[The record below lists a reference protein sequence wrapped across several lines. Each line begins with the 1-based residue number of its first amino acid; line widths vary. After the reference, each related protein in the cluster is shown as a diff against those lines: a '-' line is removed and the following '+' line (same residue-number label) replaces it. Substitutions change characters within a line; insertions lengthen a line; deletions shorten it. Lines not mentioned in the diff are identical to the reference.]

1 MSKPALTVPLDSIA
15 SCFEGVAPS
24 SICSCSRDGL
34 PNVTFLSIVHRLD
47 EAHVGLSFQF
57 FNKTRKNTQENPHA
71 QVIVVQPGTAN
82 QYRLDLQYQHTE
94 TEGPIFERMNTRL
107 MAIASQ
113 TGMTNV
119 FKLRGVDVY
128 EVVECRPV
136 SVDGGFEL
144 AGRRESIRELESFTE
159 RLAACED
166 LDTLLGTALEALA
179 DLFGHRHS
187 FVMFPD
193 EEGTRLYT
201 GASHGFETSGVGSEV
216 VIGEGMLG
224 ISAARHSVVR
234 VTNLALET
242 VVARAVRSAVER
254 HGDAAMLEK
263 EIALPGLP
271 DARSQLVLPL
281 LFRNRLLGVLCLQSA
296 ESGRFLDTDERVM
309 QIVARHLAASIAT
322 TMRSDSAQHKVATL
336 QPDEGTMG
344 ASRVVIKHYKSDDS
358 IFIDDAYLTKGIPGR
373 LFWKLLQAFVGSGRA
388 AFTNKEIRLDA
399 SLGLPDIKDNLETRL
414 ILLRRRLSERC
425 EFIKLTPAG
434 RGHLSLEV
442 RRPLTLDELP

>member
-47 EAHVGLSFQF
+47 EAHIGLSFQF

>member
-47 EAHVGLSFQF
+47 EAHIGLSFQF

-193 EEGTRLYT
+193 
-201 GASHGFETSGVGSEV
+201 
-216 VIGEGMLG
+216 
-224 ISAARHSVVR
+224 
-234 VTNLALET
+234 
-242 VVARAVRSAVER
+242 
-254 HGDAAMLEK
+254 
-263 EIALPGLP
+263 
-271 DARSQLVLPL
+271 
-281 LFRNRLLGVLCLQSA
+281 
-296 ESGRFLDTDERVM
+296 
-309 QIVARHLAASIAT
+309 
-322 TMRSDSAQHKVATL
+322 
-336 QPDEGTMG
+336 
-344 ASRVVIKHYKSDDS
+344 
-358 IFIDDAYLTKGIPGR
+358 
-373 LFWKLLQAFVGSGRA
+373 
-388 AFTNKEIRLDA
+388 
-399 SLGLPDIKDNLETRL
+399 
-414 ILLRRRLSERC
+414 
-425 EFIKLTPAG
+425 
-434 RGHLSLEV
+434 
-442 RRPLTLDELP
+442 

>member
-47 EAHVGLSFQF
+47 EAHIGLSFQF

-201 GASHGFETSGVGSEV
+201 GASHGFEASGVGSEV

>member
-47 EAHVGLSFQF
+47 EAHVGISFQF

-442 RRPLTLDELP
+442 RRPLTLDDLP